1 MILEPEGTVV
11 GRPYRR
17 KPVLTRSARFR
28 GAIAEVGPATAGFT
42 LSEVI
47 VVVFVIALLAT
58 ITARQVLFSV
68 EQADLAQT
76 YVELRGIQAAMWHES
91 NDGEN
96 FARAEQRWGDRFRSS
111 FHGSYVVLV
120 NHAGGGH
127 FGEGV
132 DARVGAA
139 AVGESGNSR
148 PGFIVVCPRRF
159 EGLAEYVYIEDEG
172 PPQLVTGP
180 NNDPGYL
187 RYLGWKR
194 EGSDTAYAS
203 GTTETASSF
212 WTGSYSPRARRS
224 AEANAAARGSGGP
237 GRAIGVAPA
246 SERGT
251 GNTGSSTSSRIP
263 D

>member
-1 MILEPEGTVV
+1 MILEPEAPVV
-11 GRPYRR
+11 ERPSRR
-17 KPVLTRSARFR
+17 EPVLTRSAGFR
-28 GAIAEVGPATAGFT
+28 GAVAEVGPATAGFT

-47 VVVFVIALLAT
+47 VVVFVVALLAT

-96 FARAEQRWGDRFRSS
+96 FARAEQTWGDRFRSS
-111 FHGSYVVLV
+111 FHGSYVVVV
-120 NHAGGGH
+120 NHAGGGDSD
-127 FGEGV
+127 GGV
-132 DARVGAA
+132 DVRASAA
-139 AVGESGNSR
+139 DVRDSGNSR
-148 PGFIVVCPRRF
+148 PGFIVICPRRF

-180 NNDPGYL
+180 HDDPGYL

-224 AEANAAARGSGGP
+224 AETSAAARGSGGP
-237 GRAIGVAPA
+237 GRAIGVSPA
-246 SERGT
+246 SESGT
-251 GNTGSSTSSRIP
+251 GNTGASTSSRIP